1 MIRIDERIM
10 MQSEC
15 LIDHS
20 IDSSQRNTD
29 QSTESLQHEI
39 TCLKE
44 TLDSLR
50 RDCSSL
56 RCALITNQ
64 RTNPFE
70 VLGDSSFVA
79 LELRS
84 RQANASI
91 RVDSTEYMST
101 MAERIAHLKEERDS
115 LQKHVTELTED
126 NNEVYETLRRVT
138 EEKERLRCQLD
149 DLKEE
154 LDTCKTVTQFLEL
167 EGTQL
172 KNEVMQQDKTL
183 EKYRQIYS
191 TMRSQS
197 EKDINTSLVY
207 LQTTSINQKLPSTT

>member
-1 MIRIDERIM
+1 M

-20 IDSSQRNTD
+20 IDSSQRNMD
-29 QSTESLQHEI
+29 QSTESLRHEI
-39 TCLKE
+39 TCLRE
-44 TLDSLR
+44 TLDSLQ

-56 RCALITNQ
+56 RCALIANQ
-64 RTNPFE
+64 KPNPFG
-70 VLGDSSFVA
+70 VLGDSSFIA

-84 RQANASI
+84 RQANVSSQ
-91 RVDSTEYMST
+91 VNYPEYMST
-101 MAERIAHLKEERDS
+101 MAERMAHLKEERDS

-149 DLKEE
+149 DLMEE

-167 EGTQL
+167 EGNQL

-183 EKYRQIYS
+183 EEYRRIYS

-197 EKDINTSLVY
+197 AKDMHSSHKSLVY
-207 LQTTSINQKLPSTT
+207 LQTTSINQKLPSMT

>member
-1 MIRIDERIM
+1 M

-44 TLDSLR
+44 RLDSLR

-91 RVDSTEYMST
+91 RVDSPEYMST

-167 EGTQL
+167 EGNQL